1 MPASIKITIVKW
13 ESKWLLNEKIKPP
26 ITANNS
32 LSPKLSWMNNSKVTV
47 EFKRSCLKQDKVTFT
62 PRNVVNLSTVYELDA
77 WSKELNID
85 FTLKDCLFGAIKL
98 SKNADPDKYSYS
110 GYGIEFD
117 PCSLF
122 SLQNFDWVKNTII
135 LGVGNSSPVH
145 INTKKKDV
153 LVLGEGPT
161 QGIDYTAI
169 TAEAKYSINFS
180 RSRKFFCLSLHY
192 NGSNVFYFANGTK
205 YINLKQN
212 TLK

>member
-135 LGVGNSSPVH
+135 LGVGNSSSVH
-145 INTKKKDV
+145 IDTKKKDV

-169 TAEAKYSINFS
+169 TAEAKYSLTFS